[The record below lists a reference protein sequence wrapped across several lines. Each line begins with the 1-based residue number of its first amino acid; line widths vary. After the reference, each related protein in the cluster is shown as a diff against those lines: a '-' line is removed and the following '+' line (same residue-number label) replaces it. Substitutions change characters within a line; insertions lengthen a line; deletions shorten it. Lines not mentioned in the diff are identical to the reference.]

1 MIYLTILGVLV
12 TLIVLVIVNE
22 AGFSGTLFDSQT
34 VGSIGGLGVLA
45 AAFGVRVLQ
54 QSRGQGSH
62 VLRNAAIWLAILTVL
77 VFGYWLFGER

>member
-1 MIYLTILGVLV
+1 MFYLTILGVLV

-54 QSRGQGSH
+54 QSRGQGSF
-62 VLRNAAIWLAILTVL
+62 VLRNVAIWMAILTAL
-77 VFGYWLFGER
+77 VFGYWLFGEP

>member
-22 AGFSGTLFDSQT
+22 AGFSGALFDSQT

-45 AAFGVRVLQ
+45 AAFGVRVLW

>member
-1 MIYLTILGVLV
+1 MIYRTILGVLV

-22 AGFSGTLFDSQT
+22 AGFSGTLFDSQS
-34 VGSIGGLGVLA
+34 VGTIGGLGVLA

-62 VLRNAAIWLAILTVL
+62 VLRNVAIWMAILTAL
-77 VFGYWLFGER
+77 VFGYWLFGKP